1 MCRLPKCLDEARE
14 GFLEPRRSQAGLA
27 LSDRPDASSSSWNLQ
42 LPCVTSLCEEHG
54 AKHFICT
61 RVSFRH
67 LQGPQMAAAGAIVN
81 PAVQRRKLRL
91 EIRQPPHLGVERTRC
106 RGGGGDL
113 PLVSGFGPSSPEF
126 NRYPTRFDGR

>member
-106 RGGGGDL
+106 RGGGGRPAPGLGVWTQL
-113 PLVSGFGPSSPEF
+113 PGVQPLPYEV
-126 NRYPTRFDGR
+126 